1 MTQLIT
7 LKTSSLSTRITE
19 LDGIVQQDL
28 KGIRAQLED
37 WKIGIDRQV
46 LELTES
52 IKRDILEE
60 VAGDY
65 ENLDIED
72 CKIAEPVPVAK
83 DVKWFQGT
91 QVLRSMEEAA
101 WILS

>member
-1 MTQLIT
+1 M
-7 LKTSSLSTRITE
+7 
-19 LDGIVQQDL
+19 DGTFQQDL
-28 KGIRAQLED
+28 KGIRGQLED

-65 ENLDIED
+65 VNLDIED

-83 DVKWFQGT
+83 DVKWFQGSH
-91 QVLRSMEEAA
+91 VLRSMEDAA
-101 WILS
+101 WIIS

>member
-19 LDGIVQQDL
+19 LDGTIQQDL

-65 ENLDIED
+65 VNLDIEE
-72 CKIAEPVPVAK
+72 CKIPEPVAVAK
-83 DVKWFQGT
+83 DVKWFQGS
-91 QVLRSMEEAA
+91 QVLSSMEDAA
-101 WILS
+101 WIVS